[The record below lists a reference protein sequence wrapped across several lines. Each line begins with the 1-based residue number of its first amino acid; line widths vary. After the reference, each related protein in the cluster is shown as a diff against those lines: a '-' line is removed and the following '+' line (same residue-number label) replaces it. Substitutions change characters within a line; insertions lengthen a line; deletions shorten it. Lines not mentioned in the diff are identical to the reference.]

1 MFLLSIDCEGDE
13 IDPYEQN
20 EEIVAIEAGNDSV
33 EDDNENVTNDE
44 TASTANDSNKKAK
57 LSNLSDDPDIEMDAG
72 FLDKLSDLMAEQKTS
87 KLFIPIISQLRVVE
101 SKGRRSVKRRIETKK
116 KSTII
121 QDGDVVEDDN
131 EPLDTMETL
140 FDDNDDT
147 YGVSELKPGIGEH
160 WKVKHGQNFLYALIV
175 TESPL
180 SVQYF
185 EPSAKGKNHILS
197 DTVFEVLLEDLDG
210 KVESPSMVKKGR
222 RTFYSFK

>member
-1 MFLLSIDCEGDE
+1 
-13 IDPYEQN
+13 
-20 EEIVAIEAGNDSV
+20 
-33 EDDNENVTNDE
+33 
-44 TASTANDSNKKAK
+44 
-57 LSNLSDDPDIEMDAG
+57 
-72 FLDKLSDLMAEQKTS
+72 
-87 KLFIPIISQLRVVE
+87 
-101 SKGRRSVKRRIETKK
+101 
-116 KSTII
+116 
-121 QDGDVVEDDN
+121 
-131 EPLDTMETL
+131 METL

-222 RTFYSFK
+222 RTFSAPEGLGTFLGSGFFLFSKEIKNYLLHFFQSKNFFSK